1 MKALNEKSSKV
12 LRKLIDCMNDPNF
25 AKTLGSYAKIGKPD
39 SCYMPVSVE
48 KLAHIPTFDEH
59 IAVSHTYEREGDLI
73 RDPEMEFVSK
83 DGMFYPITYR
93 QDDLG
98 IYQQVFTFSDID
110 GRPIRY
116 KARLMSA
123 LAEFANQWML
133 NINCQHQ
140 LGVEV

>member
-59 IAVSHTYEREGDLI
+59 IVVSHTYEEQGDLM

-98 IYQQVFTFSDID
+98 IYQEVLTFSDID

-123 LAEFANQWML
+123 LSEFANQWML

>member
-59 IAVSHTYEREGDLI
+59 IVAISIKIKLRQSLSLSQTGKTTPGRRVLLCSIGCSGC
-73 RDPEMEFVSK
+73 MEVISNL
-83 DGMFYPITYR
+83 P
-93 QDDLG
+93 
-98 IYQQVFTFSDID
+98 
-110 GRPIRY
+110 
-116 KARLMSA
+116 
-123 LAEFANQWML
+123 
-133 NINCQHQ
+133 
-140 LGVEV
+140 

>member
-12 LRKLIDCMNDPNF
+12 LRKLIDCMNNPNF

-59 IAVSHTYEREGDLI
+59 IVVSHTYEEQGDLM

-123 LAEFANQWML
+123 LSEFANQWML

>member
-59 IAVSHTYEREGDLI
+59 IVVSHTYEREGDLI

-116 KARLMSA
+116 KARLMA
-123 LAEFANQWML
+123 DLAEFANQWML
-133 NINCQHQ
+133 NINCQQQ

>member
-12 LRKLIDCMNDPNF
+12 VRKLIDCMNNPKF

-39 SCYMPVSVE
+39 SCCMPVSVE
-48 KLAHIPTFDEH
+48 KIAHIPTFDEH

-98 IYQQVFTFSDID
+98 IYQQVFTFNDID

-116 KARLMSA
+116 KARLMA
-123 LAEFANQWML
+123 DLAEFANQWML
-133 NINCQHQ
+133 NINCQQQ